1 MEDIKK
7 TANGM
12 KGNKEKL
19 SYLEEQ
25 LKKTKDK
32 SMKEIIKKMIVVAK
46 KRESSKPKEK
56 KSLEEKVENK
66 NIEAPAI
73 KQVAEDTINVAED
86 DKKYRVVALES
97 AAENIRTRT
106 SAQKEKSYASQ
117 RSYGSSFSDYK
128 VEMRPTMYEEG
139 TRSALREIEDN
150 FIKDGILTPGRMPT
164 TDQIDVIRDRLKKIN
179 PGASD
184 ESLIFY
190 ERNIV

>member
-66 NIEAPAI
+66 NI
-73 KQVAEDTINVAED
+73 
-86 DKKYRVVALES
+86 
-97 AAENIRTRT
+97 T
-106 SAQKEKSYASQ
+106 SL
-117 RSYGSSFSDYK
+117 F
-128 VEMRPTMYEEG
+128 
-139 TRSALREIEDN
+139 EI
-150 FIKDGILTPGRMPT
+150 
-164 TDQIDVIRDRLKKIN
+164 
-179 PGASD
+179 
-184 ESLIFY
+184 
-190 ERNIV
+190 